1 MKLQTAIAISLIVFA
16 VCASAYLFI
25 RPIFVKPPQI
35 VTDRNLEYVGKSLEG
50 ESAYKLVKA
59 EITFWI
65 TQLAKII
72 PLVSTLFAMWIMHK
86 KFKREIAECKKNGGG

>member
-1 MKLQTAIAISLIVFA
+1 MRISLIIFA

-50 ESAYKLVKA
+50 ESAYKIVKK

-65 TQLAKII
+65 TQIAKVA
-72 PLVSTLFAMWIMHK
+72 PVLSTLVAMWIMMK
-86 KFKREIAECKKNGGG
+86 KFKREVEECKKNGG